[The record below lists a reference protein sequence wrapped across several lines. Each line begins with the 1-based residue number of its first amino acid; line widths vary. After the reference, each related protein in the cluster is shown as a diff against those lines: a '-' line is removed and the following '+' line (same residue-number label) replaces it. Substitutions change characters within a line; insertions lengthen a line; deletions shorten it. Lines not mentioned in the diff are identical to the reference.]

1 MGYIN
6 DKDVQFFASESRDP
20 IISVIFTVHR
30 EELFKI
36 ITKSPGYYSTCL
48 PLMG

>member
-30 EELFKI
+30 QEPILFNI
-36 ITKSPGYYSTCL
+36 ITKSPGTVVPVCH
-48 PLMG
+48 